1 MIIFLEWGDF
11 MSKKRRGLTTKIF
24 IGLLIGLVVG
34 ILVYSL
40 PPGTFKDD
48 ILIDGIFQLLGQVF
62 LRGIMMMVVPLV
74 FISLVNG
81 AASMG
86 DVKKLGRVGART
98 IAFYLATTAFAVS
111 LALVLGY
118 FLKPGI
124 GLDLGAIEQIET
136 TISEKTP
143 LVQILYEMVP
153 RNPISAMAEGN
164 MLQIIVFAII
174 TGIGLSVL
182 GDKVKLVVQIFEQLN
197 ELVLKMVGFI
207 MLFAPI
213 GVFGLIAR
221 TFATVGYAAL
231 IPLLKYIIAV
241 YIGLILH
248 AGLVYSGMLKGLT
261 GLSPKKFFKKI
272 FPAMSVA
279 FSTASSNATVPI
291 NLDINEKQ
299 LGVSR
304 NIAAFT
310 IPLGA
315 TINMDGT
322 AIMQGVGTFFIA
334 QVYNVPLSIGAI
346 LTVVLTATLASIGTA
361 GVPGAGTIM
370 LSMVLQSIGL
380 PLEGI
385 GLIMGIDRLVDM
397 GRTTIN
403 ITGDAACTVIIAKKE
418 GELDEEVFNSDSK
431 ALSK

>member
-1 MIIFLEWGDF
+1 ME
-11 MSKKRRGLTTKIF
+11 KKGKGLTTKIF
-24 IGLLIGLVVG
+24 IGLLVGLVVG
-34 ILVYSL
+34 ILVYYL
-40 PPGTFKDD
+40 PEGTLRDD

-81 AASMG
+81 TASMG

-98 IAFYLATTAFAVS
+98 ILFYLVTTAFAVT
-111 LALVLGY
+111 LALALGY
-118 FLKPGI
+118 LLKPGI
-124 GLDLGAIEQIET
+124 GLDLGAVEQIET
-136 TISEKTP
+136 TINEKTP

-182 GDKVKLVVQIFEQLN
+182 GDKVKLILQIFEQLN
-197 ELVLKMVGFI
+197 ELVMKMVGFV
-207 MLFAPI
+207 MLFAPL

-231 IPLLKYIIAV
+231 VPLLKYIIAV

-261 GLSPKKFFKKI
+261 GLSPIKFYKKF

-279 FSTASSNATVPI
+279 FSTASSNATIPI
-291 NLDINEKQ
+291 NLEINEKQ
-299 LGVSR
+299 LGVPR

-322 AIMQGVGTFFIA
+322 AIMQGVATFFIA
-334 QVYNVPLSIGAI
+334 QVYNIPLNIGAI

-397 GRTTIN
+397 GRTTVN
-403 ITGDAACTVIIAKKE
+403 ITGDAVCTVIIAKRE
-418 GELDEEVFNSDSK
+418 GELNEEVFNSELK
-431 ALSK
+431 ALSE

>member
-1 MIIFLEWGDF
+1 MG
-11 MSKKRRGLTTKIF
+11 KKGKGLTTKIF
-24 IGLLIGLVVG
+24 IGLLVGLVVG
-34 ILVYSL
+34 ILVYYL
-40 PPGTFKDD
+40 PEGTLRDD

-81 AASMG
+81 TASMG

-98 IAFYLATTAFAVS
+98 ILFYLVTTAFAVT
-111 LALVLGY
+111 LALALGY
-118 FLKPGI
+118 LLKPGI
-124 GLDLGAIEQIET
+124 GLDLGAVEQIET
-136 TISEKTP
+136 TINEKTP

-182 GDKVKLVVQIFEQLN
+182 GDKVKLIIQIFEQLN
-197 ELVLKMVGFI
+197 ELVMKLVGFV
-207 MLFAPI
+207 MLFAPL

-221 TFATVGYAAL
+221 TFATVGYVAL
-231 IPLLKYIIAV
+231 VPLLKYIIAV

-261 GLSPKKFFKKI
+261 GLSPIKFYKKF

-279 FSTASSNATVPI
+279 FSTASSNATIPI
-291 NLDINEKQ
+291 NLEINEKQ
-299 LGVSR
+299 LGVPR

-322 AIMQGVGTFFIA
+322 AIMQGVAAFFIA
-334 QVYNVPLSIGAI
+334 QVYNIPLNIGAI

-397 GRTTIN
+397 GRTTVN
-403 ITGDAACTVIIAKKE
+403 ITGDAVCTVIIAKRE
-418 GELDEEVFNSDSK
+418 GELNEEVFNSELK
-431 ALSK
+431 ALSE

>member
-1 MIIFLEWGDF
+1 ME
-11 MSKKRRGLTTKIF
+11 KKGKGLTTKIF
-24 IGLLIGLVVG
+24 IGLLVGLVVG
-34 ILVYSL
+34 ILVYYL
-40 PPGTFKDD
+40 PEGTLRDD

-81 AASMG
+81 TASMG

-98 IAFYLATTAFAVS
+98 ILFYLVTTAFAVT
-111 LALVLGY
+111 LALALGY
-118 FLKPGI
+118 LLKPGI
-124 GLDLGAIEQIET
+124 GLDLGAVEQIET
-136 TISEKTP
+136 TINEKTP

-182 GDKVKLVVQIFEQLN
+182 GDKVKLIIQIFEQLN
-197 ELVLKMVGFI
+197 ELVMKLVGFV
-207 MLFAPI
+207 MLFAPL

-221 TFATVGYAAL
+221 TFATVGYVAL
-231 IPLLKYIIAV
+231 VPLLKYIIAV

-261 GLSPKKFFKKI
+261 GLSPIKFYKKF

-279 FSTASSNATVPI
+279 FSTASSNATIPI
-291 NLDINEKQ
+291 NLEINEKQ
-299 LGVSR
+299 LGVPR

-322 AIMQGVGTFFIA
+322 AIMQGVATFFIA
-334 QVYNVPLSIGAI
+334 QVYNIPLNIGAI

-370 LSMVLQSIGL
+370 LSMALQSIGL

-397 GRTTIN
+397 GRTTVN
-403 ITGDAACTVIIAKKE
+403 ITGDAVCTVIIAKRE
-418 GELDEEVFNSDSK
+418 GELNEEVFNSELK
-431 ALSK
+431 ALSE

>member
-1 MIIFLEWGDF
+1 

-136 TISEKTP
+136 TVSEKTP

-231 IPLLKYIIAV
+231 VPLLKYIIAV

>member
-1 MIIFLEWGDF
+1 ME
-11 MSKKRRGLTTKIF
+11 KKGKGLTTKIF
-24 IGLLIGLVVG
+24 IGLLVGLVVG
-34 ILVYSL
+34 ILVYYL
-40 PPGTFKDD
+40 PEGTLRDD

-81 AASMG
+81 TASMG

-98 IAFYLATTAFAVS
+98 ILFYLVTTAFAVT
-111 LALVLGY
+111 LALALGY
-118 FLKPGI
+118 LLKPGI
-124 GLDLGAIEQIET
+124 GLDLGAVEQIET
-136 TISEKTP
+136 TINEKTP

-182 GDKVKLVVQIFEQLN
+182 GDKVKLIIQIFEQLN
-197 ELVLKMVGFI
+197 ELVMKLVGFV
-207 MLFAPI
+207 MLFAPL

-221 TFATVGYAAL
+221 TFATVGYVAL
-231 IPLLKYIIAV
+231 VPLLKYIIAV

-261 GLSPKKFFKKI
+261 GLSPIKFYKKF

-279 FSTASSNATVPI
+279 FSTASSNATIPI
-291 NLDINEKQ
+291 NLEINEKQ
-299 LGVSR
+299 LGVPR

-322 AIMQGVGTFFIA
+322 AIMQGVATFFIA
-334 QVYNVPLSIGAI
+334 QVYNVPLNIGAI

-370 LSMVLQSIGL
+370 LSMALQSIGL

-397 GRTTIN
+397 GRTTVN
-403 ITGDAACTVIIAKKE
+403 ITGDAVCTVIIAKRE
-418 GELDEEVFNSDSK
+418 GELNEEVFNSELK
-431 ALSK
+431 ALSE

>member
-1 MIIFLEWGDF
+1 

-136 TISEKTP
+136 TVSEKTP

-322 AIMQGVGTFFIA
+322 AIMQGVATFFIA

>member
-1 MIIFLEWGDF
+1 
-11 MSKKRRGLTTKIF
+11 MSNKRRGLTTKIF

-34 ILVYSL
+34 IIVYRL
-40 PPGTFKDD
+40 PAGTFKDD

-81 AASMG
+81 TASMG

-98 IAFYLATTAFAVS
+98 ILFYLVTTAFAVS

-118 FLKPGI
+118 LIKPGI
-124 GLDLGAIEQIET
+124 GLDLGAIEQVET
-136 TISEKTP
+136 TVNAKTP

-182 GDKVKLVVQIFEQLN
+182 GDKVKIIIQIFEQLN
-197 ELVLKMVGFI
+197 ELVMKMVGFV

-241 YIGLILH
+241 YIGLIIH

-261 GLSPKKFFKKI
+261 GLSPRKFYKKF

-304 NIAAFT
+304 NIASFT

-322 AIMQGVGTFFIA
+322 AIMQGVATFFIA

-361 GVPGAGTIM
+361 GVPGAGAIM

-380 PLEGI
+380 PIEGI

-397 GRTTIN
+397 GRTTVN
-403 ITGDAACTVIIAKKE
+403 ITGDAVCTVIIAKKE

>member
-1 MIIFLEWGDF
+1 MG
-11 MSKKRRGLTTKIF
+11 KKGKGLTTKIF
-24 IGLLIGLVVG
+24 IGLLVGLVVG
-34 ILVYSL
+34 ILVYYL
-40 PPGTFKDD
+40 PEGTLRDD

-81 AASMG
+81 TASMG

-98 IAFYLATTAFAVS
+98 ILFYLVTTAFAVT
-111 LALVLGY
+111 LALALGY
-118 FLKPGI
+118 LLKPGI
-124 GLDLGAIEQIET
+124 GLDLGAVEQIET
-136 TISEKTP
+136 TINEKTP

-182 GDKVKLVVQIFEQLN
+182 GDKVKLILQIFEQLN
-197 ELVLKMVGFI
+197 ELVMKMVGFV
-207 MLFAPI
+207 MLFAPL

-231 IPLLKYIIAV
+231 VPLLKYIIAV

-261 GLSPKKFFKKI
+261 GLSPIKFYKKF

-279 FSTASSNATVPI
+279 FSTASSNATIPI
-291 NLDINEKQ
+291 NLEINEKQ
-299 LGVSR
+299 LGVPR

-322 AIMQGVGTFFIA
+322 AIMQGVATFFIA
-334 QVYNVPLSIGAI
+334 QVYNIPLNIGAI

-370 LSMVLQSIGL
+370 LSMALQSIGL

-397 GRTTIN
+397 GRTTVN
-403 ITGDAACTVIIAKKE
+403 ITGDAVCTVIIAKRE
-418 GELDEEVFNSDSK
+418 GELNEEVFNSELK
-431 ALSK
+431 ALSE